1 MPRTDAVHA
10 DEIARL
16 RTHASSDH
24 LSPLETKA
32 VLTAV
37 ELLEGHA
44 QGKVRLCELPHVQS
58 LVSLCLGEPFVVH
71 AGEACGC
78 DGSDRR

>member
-1 MPRTDAVHA
+1 MPHTDAVHA

-16 RTHASSDH
+16 RTQASSDH

-58 LVSLCLGEPFVVH
+58 LVSLCLGEPVVVH
-71 AGEACGC
+71 AGAACGC
-78 DGSDRR
+78 DGSDGG